1 MATFYTIDTAN
12 ERLPEIQA
20 ALLVLRD
27 QRRELIRLRDRYL
40 ELTGS
45 EIDEAR
51 RPRYPE
57 VEAAD
62 DPRSTAEAATITGLE
77 EAELIGLRVRGIVDQ
92 MGAFVARLDRW
103 GIALRDIENGLIDF
117 PALAGG
123 RQVWLCWRIG
133 DPDEIA
139 WWHEHDAG
147 FSGRRPLA
155 EIG

>member
-1 MATFYTIDTAN
+1 MATFYTIETAN

-27 QRRELIRLRDRYL
+27 QRRELVRLRDRYI

-45 EIDEAR
+45 EIDDQRSR
-51 RPRYPE
+51 RHE
-57 VEAAD
+57 VDVSDEAAF
-62 DPRSTAEAATITGLE
+62 AGEATTITGLE
-77 EAELIGLRVRGIVDQ
+77 EAELIRLRVRGIVDQ

-103 GIALRDIENGLIDF
+103 SIALRDIESGLIDF
-117 PALAGG
+117 PALVAG

-139 WWHEHDAG
+139 WWHELDAG
-147 FSGRRPLA
+147 FAGRRPLG
-155 EIG
+155 EIE

>member
-1 MATFYTIDTAN
+1 MGTFYTIETAN

-27 QRRELIRLRDRYL
+27 QRRELVRLRDRYR

-45 EIDEAR
+45 EMSDVPRRAYGEADAS
-51 RPRYPE
+51 E
-57 VEAAD
+57 
-62 DPRSTAEAATITGLE
+62 TATGEAATLTGLE
-77 EAELIGLRVRGIVDQ
+77 EAELIRLRVRGIVDQ

-103 GIALRDIENGLIDF
+103 SIALRDIESGLIDF
-117 PALAGG
+117 PALLAG

-133 DPDEIA
+133 DPDEIT
-139 WWHEHDAG
+139 WWHELDTGFAG
-147 FSGRRPLA
+147 RHPLA